1 MSVRAFAAA
10 NAILLA
16 SAVMPAHAV
25 DWDMFVVWPDNNYH
39 SQNAMRFA
47 EEVGRVTGGE
57 VNITVHTGGTLGF
70 RGPEVL
76 GVVRDG
82 IVPIA
87 DMLLNQQVG
96 EEPFFGLESV
106 PYLARNFEELA
117 ILEEL
122 AWPIYEELAAK
133 HNQKFLYTT
142 PWPGQGLF
150 TRNEVTEASDI
161 AGITIRTVDRNG
173 TEFFTALGASPVQ
186 LPWGEVV
193 SALASGAINAVT
205 TSSASGVDG
214 SFWEFL
220 GYFNQINWQASPN
233 VITVN
238 LDAWNA
244 LSPEHQ
250 EAIETLAGELQPQ
263 FWDVARQTDL
273 EMAERL
279 AENGMTVTQP
289 SDELSEELRA
299 AAQPIWEDF
308 MEAVPEGREVIEAYT
323 ARLAQ

>member
-1 MSVRAFAAA
+1 MSVKAIAAA
-10 NAILLA
+10 HALLLA
-16 SAVMPAHAV
+16 TTVLPAQAAG
-25 DWDMFVVWPDNNYH
+25 WDMFVVWPETNYH
-39 SQNAMRFA
+39 AQNALRFA
-47 EEVGRVTGGE
+47 EEVARVTDGE
-57 VNITVHTGGTLGF
+57 VNITVHAGGTLGF
-70 RGPEVL
+70 KGPEVL
-76 GVVRDG
+76 SVVRDG
-82 IVPIA
+82 LVPIA

-106 PYLARNFEELA
+106 PYLASNFEQLA
-117 ILEEL
+117 ILEEE

-150 TRNEVTEASDI
+150 TRDAVTQASDI
-161 AGITIRTVDRNG
+161 SGITIRTVDRNG

-205 TSSASGVDG
+205 TSSPSGVDG

-220 GYFNQINWQASPN
+220 GHFNQINWQASPN
-233 VITVN
+233 VVTVN

-244 LSPEHQ
+244 LAPEHQ
-250 EAIETLAGELQPQ
+250 QAIEALAAELQPQ
-263 FWDVARQTDL
+263 FWEVASRTDQ
-273 EMAERL
+273 EMAARL

-289 SDELSEELRA
+289 SDALSAELRE
-299 AAQPIWEDF
+299 AAQPIWAEF
-308 MEAVPEGREVIEAYT
+308 METVPQGREVIEAYT
-323 ARLAQ
+323 ARLSQ